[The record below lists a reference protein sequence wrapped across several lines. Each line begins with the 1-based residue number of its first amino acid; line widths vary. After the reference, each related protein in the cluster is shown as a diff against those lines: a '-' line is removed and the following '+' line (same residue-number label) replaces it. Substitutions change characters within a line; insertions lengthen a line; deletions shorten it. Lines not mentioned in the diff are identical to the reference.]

1 MPQSILSLNCSCKNI
16 GAEFFSPPLG
26 LITVAALLPE
36 SLEVRLLDL
45 YCDALS
51 EADWQWADTVLL
63 TGLIL
68 QGPGLLSLL
77 SEAKKRGKFVV
88 CGGPYVSSVP
98 EPALEAGAD
107 VLVRGEAETVRDE
120 ILEAITARRSG
131 VVIEASV
138 KPDVTTS
145 PTPRFDLL
153 NSV

>member
-68 QGPGLLSLL
+68 QGPGLLSLVR
-77 SEAKKRGKFVV
+77 EAKKRGKFVV

-98 EPALEAGAD
+98 EPALE
-107 VLVRGEAETVRDE
+107 R
-120 ILEAITARRSG
+120 ARTCWF
-131 VVIEASV
+131 EE
-138 KPDVTTS
+138 KPRPSATKY
-145 PTPRFDLL
+145 
-153 NSV
+153 